1 MENTKHLLYL
11 PMEESVVIPM
21 NTNIDYKADLKQRQ
35 NKIQDSK
42 PMPAKTCGHH
52 SGPIGTP
59 MPGC

>member
-1 MENTKHLLYL
+1 
-11 PMEESVVIPM
+11 MEESVVIPM